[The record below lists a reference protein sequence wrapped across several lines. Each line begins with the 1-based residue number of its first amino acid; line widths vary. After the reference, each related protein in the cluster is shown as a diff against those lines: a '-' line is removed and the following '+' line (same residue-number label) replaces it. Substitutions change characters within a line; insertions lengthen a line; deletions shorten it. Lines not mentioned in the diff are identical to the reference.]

1 MSDAPAY
8 RLYTSAQ
15 AAERA
20 GGGLT
25 ESLFERL
32 ATQGLE
38 HTLIGAKLRWTDA
51 QIAAAVAHHARGGN
65 PTEQPEPPAPAPT
78 PRTPRASRRK
88 TPPQTT
94 GVPDLSARPGRRYA
108 TP

>member
-1 MSDAPAY
+1 MTDAPAY
-8 RLYTSAQ
+8 RLYTSKQ

-25 ESLFERL
+25 ESLFDRL

-51 QIAAAVAHHARGGN
+51 QIAAAVAHHARGG
-65 PTEQPEPPAPAPT
+65 APAEASPTPAATPT
-78 PRTPRASRRK
+78 PRAPRAPRR
-88 TPPQTT
+88 TSTSQTVS
-94 GVPDLSARPGRRYA
+94 VPDLSPRPGRRYA
-108 TP
+108 TS